1 MQMSRMLSQCK
12 FRLRLLLRR
21 GLLKVSPAAKLLA
34 LFGYGRHACLLEAL
48 NELSEGIVVLDAS
61 GRYVAWNKR
70 YTEMYPKTAD
80 LVKVGGRLEDA
91 VRAGIARGDYP
102 EAHGREEVWLA
113 ERLERLATPGPGYE
127 QIMSDGRHILIEDR
141 RLSGGGLVSL
151 RVDVTAMKRREASF
165 RLLFENNPLPMLVCD
180 SANWHIMAA
189 NHKACALYGYG
200 RDAFAGMPF
209 AAIHSA
215 VKQHELPLGCE
226 DLETLSGKSFLHVGC
241 DGNLLEVQLSVSVT
255 DFAEKPA
262 FLVAIVDI
270 TERRINERHINHL
283 ARHDALTN
291 LPNRINLVERM
302 QCSMETASAEAPAA
316 LLFLDLDRFKVI
328 NDTLGHS
335 VGDALL
341 KQVAIRLRS
350 CLRDGDTVA
359 RLGGDEF
366 AIWLCKDCSR
376 LEVALV
382 AGRILSEMRR
392 PIRVDDRDLHVGVSI
407 GIAMVPENGSG
418 AEEIFRCADS
428 AMYAAKHQGRGDY
441 RFFDVELDNRLQ
453 ARHGMEAD
461 LKVAITS
468 SQLEVHYQ
476 PLISLSGGQI
486 TCLEALVRWRHPTR
500 GLVSPGEFIPIAEE
514 TGMIRDIGR
523 WVLRKA
529 CQDTAIHRNRV
540 KVAVNVSPIELTDET
555 FLDFVRVVLHDTGLD
570 PALLQLEITETAV
583 MSNVETSIA
592 LLSKVQAL
600 GVGIAMDDFG
610 TGYSSLCSLRTF
622 PFNKVKIDRAFVRDA
637 STSRDG
643 HEVLSAIVGL
653 VKALGMVTTAE
664 GVETELQEKIVSE
677 LACDEMQGFL
687 FSPALPIEQLEALL
701 DKVATAA

>member
-1 MQMSRMLSQCK
+1 MLSKCVTG
-12 FRLRLLLRR
+12 LRLLLRR
-21 GLLKVSPAAKLLA
+21 GLSGSASAKKLLVS
-34 LFGYGRHACLLEAL
+34 FGYGRHACLLEAL
-48 NELSEGIVVLDAS
+48 NELSEGIVILDAS

-70 YTEMYPKTAD
+70 YAEMYPNTVD

-102 EAHGREEVWLA
+102 EAQGREEAWLA
-113 ERLERLATPGPGYE
+113 ERLERLSAPGPGYE

-141 RLSGGGLVSL
+141 RISGGGLVSL
-151 RVDVTAMKRREASF
+151 RVDVTAIKRREASF

-180 SANWHIMAA
+180 SANWQIMAA
-189 NHKACALYGYG
+189 NHKACALYGYDK
-200 RDAFAGMPF
+200 DAFPGMPF

-215 VKQHELPLGCE
+215 VKPHELPHSCE
-226 DLETLSGKSFLHVGC
+226 EFDTLPGKSFLHVGSK
-241 DGNLLEVQLSVSVT
+241 GNLLEVELSVSVT

-270 TERRINERHINHL
+270 TERRVNERHINHL

-302 QCSMETASAEAPAA
+302 QSAIETVSADAPAA
-316 LLFLDLDRFKVI
+316 LLFLDLDRFKII

-376 LEVALV
+376 LEVAMV
-382 AGRILSEMRR
+382 ASRILSEMRR
-392 PIRVDDRDLHVGVSI
+392 PMRVDDRDLHVGASI
-407 GIAMVPENGSG
+407 GIAMVPENGDG

-441 RFFDVELDNRLQ
+441 RFFDVELDNRMQ
-453 ARHGMEAD
+453 ARNGMEAD
-461 LKVAITS
+461 LKVAITGA
-468 SQLEVHYQ
+468 QLEVHYQ
-476 PLISLSGGQI
+476 PLISLSGGHI
-486 TCLEALVRWRHPTR
+486 TCMEALVRWRHPKR

-529 CQDTAIHRNRV
+529 CQDIAMHRNRV
-540 KVAVNVSPIELTDET
+540 KVAVNVSPVELTDEN
-555 FLDFVRVVLHDTGLD
+555 FLDYVRLVLQETGLD

-583 MSNVETSIA
+583 MSNVETTIA

-664 GVETELQEKIVSE
+664 GVETELQGRIVSE

-687 FSPALPIEQLEALL
+687 FSPALPIGELEALFN
-701 DKVATAA
+701 KSAA